1 MKGRIKK
8 SYVKTLLS
16 DLLIIVLAGIIG
28 GFLMYYIK
36 NNTADDYYKST
47 VKVFVS
53 NDKGGDNPVDA
64 KAELVLA
71 KDCAQLV
78 ENRTVMNQII
88 AGLDLSL
95 TYADMRNISAE
106 ELADMV
112 CVCVSKDSRIIN
124 ICVKDVSPIRARGLA
139 DAIGNASAE
148 YMKKTLGVA
157 NATVIEGANMP
168 SKPIGKC
175 FVKDVILGVVAGII
189 IAIVVISVIYVW
201 DRRIKN
207 KADVEEYVGLPV
219 LTAIPLHDEVMAT
232 AKKTTVQEDKQ
243 EKSSK
248 EKKEQT
254 KATNEENNA
263 DDEELPKKKSSVKNV
278 EASKKGE

>member
-1 MKGRIKK
+1 MKGKK
-8 SYVKTLLS
+8 KKGYVKTLMS
-16 DLLIIVLAGIIG
+16 DLLIIVLAGVIG
-28 GFLMYYIK
+28 GLLAYYIK

-53 NDKGGDNPVDA
+53 NDKGDGNPVDA

-106 ELADMV
+106 DLADMV

-124 ICVKDVSPIRARGLA
+124 ICVTDVSPVRARGLA
-139 DAIGNASAE
+139 DAIGSASAE

-157 NATVIEGANMP
+157 NATVIEGASMP

-175 FVKDVILGVVAGII
+175 YVKDIILGVLAGIL
-189 IAIVVISVIYVW
+189 IAVVVISLIYVW
-201 DRRIKN
+201 DKRVKN
-207 KADVEEYVGLPV
+207 KADIEDYVGIPV
-219 LTAIPLHDEVMAT
+219 LGVIPLHDEVMAT
-232 AKKTTVQEDKQ
+232 AKKSSVQENKQ
-243 EKSSK
+243 EKTSK

-254 KATNEENNA
+254 KASNEEIDA
-263 DDEELPKKKSSVKNV
+263 DEELPKKKSSVKDV